1 MQRMD
6 IGRAFEPAFRYM
18 ADMLFRPFMLRMW
31 LALGFTFTVGY
42 GLSSSTAT
50 PNPARFWRWNRTEG
64 LWWAGRMAS
73 WLAHYW
79 PLLLTG
85 LLALVAIG
93 LVFVWL
99 SSVFQFVYIDNITRK
114 SGAVAE
120 PFARLMRLGGLYF
133 LWRMAFGA
141 VVLVAVGILAGLPL
155 LVVFVPATSVATKV
169 AAAVWAGMIGILLS
183 ILAAIIQILAKDF
196 LVPAM
201 YVRQAGVIEGWR
213 TVLPALTANVGQT
226 LLYLLML
233 AALGIGI
240 TAVGLIAALVL
251 LVALAIPVGLLALL
265 GYVAGQAAHLT
276 WSPPV
281 IGMAGALGLIV
292 LLGYTYLFQCVM
304 QPAYVF
310 RRCFSLVVLGQADPS
325 LATIPLETPPTTPP
339 EQA

>member
-6 IGRAFEPAFRYM
+6 IGRAIEPAFRHM
-18 ADMLFRPFMLRMW
+18 ADTLFRPFTLRVW

-42 GLSSSTAT
+42 GLSSLRI
-50 PNPARFWRWNRTEG
+50 PNAARFWRWNSTEEP
-64 LWWAGRMAS
+64 WWTGRMAS
-73 WLAHYW
+73 SLAHYW
-79 PLLLTG
+79 PLLLMG
-85 LLALVAIG
+85 LLALAAIA

-114 SGAVAE
+114 SGAIAE
-120 PFARLMRLGGLYF
+120 PFARLVRLGSLYF

-141 VVLVAVGILAGLPL
+141 VVLAAVGILVGLPL
-155 LVVFVPATSVATKV
+155 LVVLVPGTSVTTRV
-169 AAAVWAGMIGILLS
+169 AAAVWAGMAGIFLS
-183 ILAAIIQILAKDF
+183 VLAAIIVILAKDF

-201 YVRQAGVIEGWR
+201 YVRGAGVIEGWR
-213 TVLPALTANVGQT
+213 RVLPVLSANVGQT

-240 TAVGLIAALVL
+240 TTVGLIAALVL

-265 GYVAGQAAHLT
+265 GYAAGQAAHLT

-281 IGMAGALGLIV
+281 IGIAAALGVIAF
-292 LLGYTYLFQCVM
+292 LGYIYLFQCAM
-304 QPAYVF
+304 QPAQIF
-310 RRCFSLVVLGQADPS
+310 RRCFPLVVLGQADPS
-325 LATIPLETPPTTPP
+325 LATIPPETPPTTTP